1 MALRD
6 GLIGSWCPSLG
17 PTANT
22 MLDRSGRNNHGTL
35 TNMDAASDW
44 VQSGGYGA
52 LDFDGV
58 NDYILIP
65 RRSWYDQL
73 VGDKTVQA
81 WLKTSTPGA
90 SFRTVISRDKTFTL
104 TLQSSVFITY
114 DWATASVKSSGVNV
128 ADGTWKHLVVRVR
141 AGVTNGSQLY
151 INGVTAGAAFTYST
165 QAGNVTNDISIMTGL
180 SAANAV
186 VAEYVNGQA
195 DDLAVWNRPLT
206 DSEIQQIYQMRRGG
220 WLQQPRRRTYG
231 FVAAGFRAYWA
242 RRQGQIIGGGL

>member
-1 MALRD
+1 MALRA

-35 TNMDAASDW
+35 TNMDAGSDW

-52 LDFDGV
+52 LDFDGT

-73 VGDKTVQA
+73 TGDKTVQA
-81 WLKTSTPGA
+81 WVKTSTPGA
-90 SFRTVISRDKTFTL
+90 TFRTVISRDKTFSITL
-104 TLQSSVFITY
+104 SSGFFGTF
-114 DWATASVKSSGVNV
+114 DWTASAFRSSGISV
-128 ADGTWKHLVVRVR
+128 ADGTWKHLLVRVR
-141 AGVTNGSQLY
+141 AGVTNGSQCY
-151 INGVTAGAAFTYST
+151 INGVVAGSAFTYSIQT
-165 QAGNVTNDISIMTGL
+165 GNTTNDLTIMTAF

-186 VAEYVNGQA
+186 VAEYVMGQA

-206 DSEIQQIYQMRRGG
+206 DSEIRQLNQQGRGG
-220 WLQQPRRRTYG
+220 WLRERRRRQFF
-231 FVAAGFRAYWA
+231 FVPPTGV
-242 RRQGQIIGGGL
+242 RRRRILTGMV

>member
-17 PTANT
+17 ATAYT
-22 MLDRSGRNNHGTL
+22 ILDRSDRNNHGTL

-52 LDFDGV
+52 LDCDGI

-73 VGDKTVQA
+73 TGDKTVQA
-81 WLKTSTPGA
+81 WLRTSTPGS
-90 SFRTVISRDKTFTL
+90 SFRTVISRDKTFAISL
-104 TLQSSVFITY
+104 LNSVFITY
-114 DWATASVKSSGVNV
+114 DWAAASVKSSGVNV
-128 ADGTWKHLVVRVR
+128 ADGAWKHLLVRVR

-151 INGVTAGAAFTYST
+151 INGVTAGAAFTYLT
-165 QAGNVTNDISIMTGL
+165 QTGNPTNDISMMTGL
-180 SAANAV
+180 SAANAPV
-186 VAEYVNGQA
+186 TEHVNGQT

-206 DSEIQQIYQMRRGG
+206 DSEIRQLYQQGRGG
-220 WLQQPRRRTYG
+220 WLRERRRRVFGYVPPT
-231 FVAAGFRAYWA
+231 FRAAWIQ
-242 RRQGQIIGGGL
+242 RSKLIGGGV